1 MNRFLVYFP
10 GIVWSSIF
18 GLSFL
23 VTKNG
28 LSSFSPF
35 ELLFLRFLVATF
47 LMSVL
52 ARLRFVRLTFRGKPL
67 GTLALLCLFQPL
79 LYFACETLGLRET
92 ASSTGGLILGAMPAL
107 VALLGALML
116 KEGLVPRQVAGLVL
130 SLAGV
135 ALIVVL
141 GSRSSGPGQADSLRG
156 ILFLVGALLS
166 AGFYNVYSRRASA
179 WFSPAETTFAMMAT
193 GAIVFG
199 LVALGER
206 LVGGGPGI
214 LSRATPSALF
224 SVAYLGILSSVLA
237 FFLVNLTLSRLK
249 ASQSA
254 VFGTLTTL
262 VSLAAGALLK
272 GESLGPLRLVGSAM
286 IVVGVWATNSGS
298 RGRVASI
305 GDGDGRPDGDRAGP
319 GEGRDR

>member
-1 MNRFLVYFP
+1 MNRILVYLA
-10 GIVWSSIF
+10 GIAWSSIF

-23 VTKNG
+23 VTKGG
-28 LSSFSPF
+28 LESFSPF

-47 LMSVL
+47 LMSLL
-52 ARLRFVRLTFRGKPL
+52 ARLRLLRLSYRGKPL
-67 GTLALLCLFQPL
+67 GLLALLCLFQPL
-79 LYFACETLGLRET
+79 LYFACETLGLKET

-130 SLAGV
+130 SLSGV

-141 GSRSSGPGQADSLRG
+141 GRSASHEGQADSLRG
-156 ILFLVGALLS
+156 VLLLLGALLS

-193 GAIVFG
+193 GAVVFG
-199 LVALGER
+199 IVALGQR
-206 LVGGGPGI
+206 AIQGGPGL
-214 LSRATPSALF
+214 LSRISSSALL
-224 SVAYLGILSSVLA
+224 SVGYLGILSSVLA
-237 FFLVNLTLSRLK
+237 FFLVNLTLQRLK

-262 VSLAAGALLK
+262 VALAAGAFFK
-272 GESLGPLRLVGSAM
+272 GEALGPLRIVGSVM

-298 RGRVASI
+298 RGSA
-305 GDGDGRPDGDRAGP
+305 
-319 GEGRDR
+319 EGGLPKA